1 MSSLAAL
8 EKLLRS
14 AATHP
19 THPSDA
25 VLQVA
30 EAAREIARAVRDLAE
45 HLASR
50 HGGHAHIAA
59 GDALDLAMKLELLA
73 LRGDR
78 LAACVA
84 LPTKEFAE

>member
-8 EKLLRS
+8 ETLLRS

-19 THPSDA
+19 THPADA

-45 HLASR
+45 HLAAQ
-50 HGGHAHIAA
+50 HAGIEA